1 MNEII
6 KKISSYNLF
15 NYLLPGTIFAYST
28 SYVSDFNLVQSN
40 ILIAAFLYYFIG
52 MVISR
57 IGSLII
63 EPILKKTN
71 FVIFSS
77 YSDFVKASKIDDKID
92 ILSEAN
98 NTYRTIVALFFTLL
112 GLKVYDIIADW
123 LSISREITTVIVLLF
138 TMTLFLFAYK
148 KQTKYITKRIESHK

>member
-28 SYVSDFNLVQSN
+28 SYVSDFDLVQSD

-63 EPILKKTN
+63 EPILKRSN
-71 FVIFSS
+71 FLAFSS
-77 YSDFVKASKIDDKID
+77 YSDFVMISKIDDKIE

-98 NTYRTIVALFFTLL
+98 NTYRTIIALFFSLL
-112 GLKVYDIIADW
+112 VLKAYNIIVRM
-123 LSISREITTVIVLLF
+123 LSISNNLTTIVVIVLI
-138 TMTLFLFAYK
+138 MVLFLFAYK
-148 KQTKYITKRIESHK
+148 KQTKYITNRIESNK

>member
-28 SYVSDFNLVQSN
+28 SYVSDFNLVQSD

-52 MVISR
+52 LVISR

-63 EPILKKTN
+63 EPILRRSR

-77 YSDFVKASKIDDKID
+77 YSDFVKTSKIDDKID

-98 NTYRTIVALFFTLL
+98 NTYRTIIALFFSLL
-112 GLKVYDIIADW
+112 ALKVYNIIAGC
-123 LSISREITTVIVLLF
+123 LSISKDLTTIIVIVLI
-138 TMTLFLFAYK
+138 MVLFLFAYR
-148 KQTKYITKRIESHK
+148 KQTKYITKRIESNK